1 MKDSGS
7 IDGGKFYTSLA
18 STCQSPIAI
27 YEPPADLV
35 PLYRRKLLAQVA
47 PGFQNKG
54 IPIWA
59 ISLQVCGTLVSFLWV
74 LPLTRELRTSLKTV
88 TQLTLVR

>member
-47 PGFQNKG
+47 PRLSEQRHPHLGNQPSGVWNPG
-54 IPIWA
+54 
-59 ISLQVCGTLVSFLWV
+59 Q
-74 LPLTRELRTSLKTV
+74 LPMGPPSNTRG
-88 TQLTLVR
+88 